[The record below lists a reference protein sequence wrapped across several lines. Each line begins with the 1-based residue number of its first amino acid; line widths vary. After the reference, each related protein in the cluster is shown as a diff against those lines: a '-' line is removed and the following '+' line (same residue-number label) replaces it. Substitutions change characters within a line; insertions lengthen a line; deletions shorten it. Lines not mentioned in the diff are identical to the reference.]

1 MDSLLSAPAFPAYAA
16 SVSVLVITLYGL
28 AFHTA
33 VSRAMR
39 KVTLNAEDVTVAPGS
54 AVVEFEHVAVQRIKR
69 AHQNL
74 LENAA
79 PFFIVGLL
87 YCLTSPTLAFAHG
100 LFAVFVGVRVLHAV
114 FQNEDGLMSV
124 SYGTGP
130 PCSGGAVKT
139 TSINR
144 AAPPHARARPLSTP
158 ASHVPRL

>member
-79 PFFIVGLL
+79 PFFIVGVL

-114 FQNEDGLMSV
+114 FYLSAIQPFRTASFAI
-124 SYGTGP
+124 
-130 PCSGGAVKT
+130 GALV
-139 TSINR
+139 NLVMVVQVLR
-144 AAPPHARARPLSTP
+144 FV
-158 ASHVPRL
+158 VPMMG